1 MRDSVKTEDTRAC
14 IVDDFDI
21 REEELLNNPELKT
34 AELGEARRAP
44 VDRACKEE
52 IDNELFKIRPHS
64 KVMIR
69 VDTKIRPREEA
80 NTAAKI
86 SF

>member
-1 MRDSVKTEDTRAC
+1 MRDSVKTEDTPAC
-14 IVDDFDI
+14 IVDDCDI
-21 REEELLNNPELKT
+21 RVEELLNNPELKP

-52 IDNELFKIRPHS
+52 IDNKLFKIPPHS
-64 KVMIR
+64 TVIIR
-69 VDTKIRPREEA
+69 VDTNIRPREEA